1 MWTLAI
7 ELLLVVSGPPEAHSL
22 HEEQTIRSEKL
33 NFVLISDDGR
43 HIAALGPGGFKLWE
57 RKPVHLIG
65 TFGDP
70 ASRAN
75 AWWFTAWA
83 FSPDGKTLAV
93 SDVEGTVGL
102 YGTQRAD
109 LARRLTVSESSV
121 SSLAFSPDGRLLGIT
136 SADHLVRIWDVVA
149 NRLLWVSPG
158 APIGFMRDV
167 AFSPDGGKI
176 AAVADDANVYVW
188 DVSTGTLSN
197 TFEDTLM
204 ASFGLAFTRDGKHLM
219 VGGASSE
226 IFVLNLSAG
235 TLEQT
240 FGRERN
246 VVASLKLSPRG
257 DMVASRYRN
266 PADTAKP
273 APIIVWDIASG
284 KAKFKLEIPNTHFGA
299 VSWNESGMFVTS
311 WSDGGLHVWTVPRLS
326 NGGKPR

>member
-1 MWTLAI
+1 VTTLRGHSSWLISVAFSPNGK
-7 ELLLVVSGPPEAHSL
+7 LLLSAS
-22 HEEQTIRSEKL
+22 QDKT
-33 NFVLISDDGR
+33 
-43 HIAALGPGGFKLWE
+43 AKLWE
-57 RKPVHLIG
+57 APEDRHPLTLRGHRDWILAV
-65 TFGDP
+65 
-70 ASRAN
+70 
-75 AWWFTAWA
+75 A
-83 FSPDGKTLAV
+83 FSSDSQRIITASEDKTARLWNATTGKQLLTLEVPGDDFLSA
-93 SDVEGTVGL
+93 
-102 YGTQRAD
+102 
-109 LARRLTVSESSV
+109 
-121 SSLAFSPDGRLLGIT
+121 AFSPDGRLLGIT

>member
-1 MWTLAI
+1 MLATA
-7 ELLLVVSGPPEAHSL
+7 LLLVASGPLGAHSL
-22 HEEQTIRSEKL
+22 HEEQVIPSEKL

-43 HIAALGPGGFKLWE
+43 YIAALGSGGFKLWE
-57 RKPVHLIG
+57 RDPVHLIG
-65 TFGDP
+65 AFRDP
-70 ASRAN
+70 AGRAN
-75 AWWFTAWA
+75 AGWFTSWA

-102 YGTQRAD
+102 YDAQRGD

-121 SSLAFSPDGRLLGIT
+121 SSLAFSPDGRLLGTT
-136 SADHLVRIWDVVA
+136 SADHLVRVWDVVA
-149 NRLLWVSPG
+149 GRPLWVSPG
-158 APIGFMRDV
+158 AQIGFMRDV

-188 DVSTGTLSN
+188 DVSNGNLSN

-204 ASFGLAFTRDGKHLM
+204 ASFGLAFTKDGKHLM

-226 IFVLNLSAG
+226 IFLLNLPTG
-235 TLEQT
+235 TLERT

-257 DMVASRYRN
+257 GMVVSRYRN
-266 PADTAKP
+266 PIDTAKA

-284 KAKFKLEIPNTHFGA
+284 KAKLKLEIPNTHFGA
-299 VSWNESGMFVTS
+299 VSWNESGMVVTS
-311 WSDGGLHVWTVPRLS
+311 WYDGGLHVWTVPRLS
-326 NGGKPR
+326 DGGQPR